1 MIKRIL
7 NIVIIVLFAYASYA
21 QSQDS
26 IPSVIGSTL
35 NEVDS
40 IGIPVIDSTVVNEG
54 LKTSL
59 NSDSSDI
66 PENTNDSLSIVESFI
81 AEDTIEKIIRDIE
94 IDFIKQK
101 VEQSADSIY
110 FNVCKFKNTTNSAIS
125 GKIRINVPNGWHLI
139 ANPSME
145 ITLEANDSISLPV
158 RLSIPRNA
166 VGGMAYV
173 IDASFEA
180 KSGYY
185 SGAAYIKI
193 PLKTKWDMYL
203 ENTTIYFNEYFE
215 TVQFDLHVKNK
226 GNAPELI
233 NLQFEV
239 GKLLDIIEVNENKTD
254 YFVKVPPQTDT
265 VYTYTVIRAQLTQDK
280 REFYNQIW
288 DESTIKVKAISG
300 TTNKSRRDMLWV
312 RDLDNEYLHN
322 RQEKYSPLNLEANI
336 FNLLSSNQPKLN
348 LGAYGHLQFKGEHD
362 LNYIFQARNLFY
374 PQSGSLNYFQNPNNY
389 TFRIVYRWSDDLVAE
404 MGEIFNNTMH
414 SLRGWGVKAR
424 YNISENDEVNA
435 SYIMGRFF
443 PTWSSSALYK
453 RKINDNMRV
462 WGGATYEDNDFLHY
476 RALSPEVGAAFSPYK
491 NHTIRIGLMGT
502 NAVFDNNQ
510 GIGIPEDSTVLGF
523 SYMASYS
530 GVWKKFRFGGTTRN
544 DQFNFIRVR
553 PSNKINGY
561 LRFMINPKSRINLIA
576 NYNAVS
582 TSGYIYS
589 PYYNGSYNKQAI
601 YRATY
606 LNRLSNSLVVEAG
619 PMMRVL
625 NRLLIQSDTTSED
638 FTNYFGGLF
647 ILSRIKLDE
656 FQMITPSLSAGYTFF
671 RNQLQPDTSM
681 GQLPAIN
688 LGLSYINRNMGAS
701 ANYIYGP
708 NFFVSEAFFEND
720 EPINYETVQARLHH
734 TKKYYDKNITWGN
747 YITYFLRLPSNRQNL
762 VLSTMLDFKLPYR
775 WSANMRA
782 NIFTNSVD
790 EETAGVITHRNFSMN
805 IGVKKSFDIPQPR
818 VKYYNVTAI
827 CFNDL
832 DGDGIRGED
841 EPLLSNIKLKLAR
854 DQEKNGDDFIRFGE
868 QELVSNT
875 QGEIILKDIPEGSY
889 LADFEPLFNLGNLY
903 NAKGDNQSV
912 EITQNMDLFIP
923 YVESYQVNGK
933 ISLIR
938 DEFSDKGLVNVNGV
952 RVEAVNEKGET
963 FAALTDLKG
972 YYTLNVPQA
981 GYFTVQVTNVFG
993 EGFEIDKDKF
1003 LIQFDGFKHYTVDF
1017 TFYEGKKEINFG
1029 DGQQFFN
1036 FKSLTETQRT
1046 ESENDSLNGANSSEL
1061 NNQNETTEIA
1071 AIEVK
1076 SNAMQ
1081 PKGELALEIERIS
1094 DENVKQLTDIED
1106 SGIQY
1111 IIEIGM
1117 VEANT
1122 TSEYIQKL
1130 KELDVS
1136 ATPIKVNGIV
1146 IYASQVFENI
1156 TEAEQLL
1163 SEMNRVGFTEG
1174 VLAKSYKGKILK
1186 K

>member
-1 MIKRIL
+1 MIKRFINIIL
-7 NIVIIVLFAYASYA
+7 IFLIAYSSYA

-26 IPSVIGSTL
+26 ISSLLDSTAL
-35 NEVDS
+35 TPETIELPEVDTNLLED
-40 IGIPVIDSTVVNEG
+40 V
-54 LKTSL
+54 LL
-59 NSDSSDI
+59 NDSDSISEI
-66 PENTNDSLSIVESFI
+66 VGDSSSIVESFI
-81 AEDTIEKIIRDIE
+81 AEDSIKHIIRDIE
-94 IDFIKQK
+94 IQFIKHK

-110 FNVCKFKNTTNSAIS
+110 FNVCKFINTTNSPIS

-180 KSGYY
+180 KDGYY

-203 ENTTIYFNEYFE
+203 ATTTIYFNEYFE
-215 TVQFDLHVKNK
+215 TVQFDLHVKNQ

-239 GKLLDIIEVNENKTD
+239 GKLLDVIEVNENKKD

-265 VYTYTVIRAQLTQDK
+265 IYTYTVIRAQLTEDK
-280 REFYNQIW
+280 RAFYNQIW

-312 RDLDNEYLHN
+312 RDLDNEYIHN
-322 RQEKYSPLNLEANI
+322 RQEKYSPLNLEANV
-336 FNLLSSNQPKLN
+336 FNLLSSNQPKVN

-374 PQSGSLNYFQNPNNY
+374 PQNGALNYFQNPNNY

-404 MGEIFNNTMH
+404 VGEIFNNTMH
-414 SLRGWGVKAR
+414 SLRGWGVKAK

-435 SYIMGRFF
+435 SYIIGKFF
-443 PTWSSSALYK
+443 PTWSASTLYK
-453 RKINDNMRV
+453 RKINDNLRV

-476 RALSPEVGAAFSPYK
+476 RALSPELGAAFSPYK
-491 NHTIRIGLMGT
+491 NHTLRIGLLGT
-502 NAVFDNNQ
+502 NAIFDNNQ
-510 GIGIPEDSTVLGF
+510 GVGIPEDSTVLGF

-561 LRFMINPKSRINLIA
+561 LRYMINPKSRINLIA

-671 RNQLQPDTSM
+671 RNHLQPDTSM

-734 TKKYYDKNITWGN
+734 TRKFYEKNITWGN
-747 YITYFLRLPSNRQNL
+747 YLTYFLRLPSNRQNL

-818 VKYYNVTAI
+818 VKYYDVTAI

-832 DGDGIRGED
+832 DGDGIRGDD
-841 EPLLSNIKLKLAR
+841 EPLLSNIKLKLSR
-854 DQEKNGDDFIRFGE
+854 DQEKNIDGFIRFGE

-875 QGEIILKDIPEGSY
+875 QGEIVLKDIPEGSY

-903 NAKGDNQSV
+903 NAKGDNQNV
-912 EITQNMDLFIP
+912 EITQNMDLYIP
-923 YVESYQVNGK
+923 YVESYQVNGMV
-933 ISLIR
+933 SLIR

-972 YYTLNVPQA
+972 FYTLNVPQA
-981 GYFTVQVTNVFG
+981 GYFTVKVTNVFG

-1029 DGQQFFN
+1029 DGEQFFN
-1036 FKSLTETQRT
+1036 FKSLTETQGAT
-1046 ESENDSLNGANSSEL
+1046 NSQESDSVNNSNNISANES
-1061 NNQNETTEIA
+1061 NNSNA
-1071 AIEVK
+1071 KVLAIEVAL
-1076 SNAMQ
+1076 NAMQ
-1081 PKGELALEIERIS
+1081 PKNALAKEIEVIS
-1094 DENVKQLTDIED
+1094 DENEKQLTEIVE
-1106 SGIQY
+1106 SEIKY

-1117 VEANT
+1117 IETNT
-1122 TSEYIQKL
+1122 TTQYIDKL
-1130 KELDVS
+1130 KELNIN

-1146 IYASQVFENI
+1146 IYASPVFKDLKTAEN
-1156 TEAEQLL
+1156 LL
-1163 SEMNRVGFTEG
+1163 NEMNRVGFTEG
-1174 VLAKSYKGKILK
+1174 VIAKSYKGKVLK

>member
-1 MIKRIL
+1 ML
-7 NIVIIVLFAYASYA
+7 LLAGANYA
-21 QSQDS
+21 QNQDS
-26 IPSVIGSTL
+26 IVSIT
-35 NEVDS
+35 DS
-40 IGIPVIDSTVVNEG
+40 INVDTNSVALPDVDTTDI
-54 LKTSL
+54 TSVKDTAI
-59 NSDSSDI
+59 NPNVTDTS
-66 PENTNDSLSIVESFI
+66 SIVDAFI
-81 AEDTIEKIIRDIE
+81 AEDTVKKIIRDIE
-94 IDFIKQK
+94 IEFIKQK

-110 FNVCKFKNTTNSAIS
+110 FNVCKFTNTTNSPIS

-180 KSGYY
+180 KNGYY
-185 SGAAYIKI
+185 SGAAYVKI

-203 ENTTIYFNEYFE
+203 EHSTIYFNEYFE

-239 GKLLDIIEVNENKTD
+239 GKLLDILEVNENKKD
-254 YFVKVPPQTDT
+254 YFVKVPPLTDT
-265 VYTYTVIRAQLTQDK
+265 VYTYTVTRAQLTEDK
-280 REFYNQIW
+280 RQFYTQIW
-288 DESTIKVKAISG
+288 DESTIKVKGISG
-300 TTNKSRRDMLWV
+300 STNKSRRDMLWV
-312 RDLDNEYLHN
+312 RDLDNAYIHN
-322 RQEKYSPLNLEANI
+322 RQEKYSPLNVEANV

-374 PQSGSLNYFQNPNNY
+374 RQSGTLNYFENPNNY

-404 MGEIFNNTMH
+404 IGEIFNNTMH
-414 SLRGWGVKAR
+414 SLRGWGVKAS
-424 YNISENDEVNA
+424 YKITDNDEVNA
-435 SYIMGRFF
+435 SYIIGKFF
-443 PTWSSSALYK
+443 PNWSSSVLYK
-453 RKINDNMRV
+453 RKINNLRV
-462 WGGATYEDNDFLHY
+462 WGGATYEDNQYLHY

-491 NHTIRIGLMGT
+491 NHTLRIGLMGT

-510 GIGIPEDSTVLGF
+510 GVGVPADSTVLGF

-561 LRFMINPKSRINLIA
+561 FRYMINAKSRINLIA
-576 NYNAVS
+576 NYNSVS
-582 TSGYIYS
+582 TSGYVYS
-589 PYYNGSYNKQAI
+589 PFYNGSYNRQAI

-606 LNRLSNSLVVEAG
+606 LNRLSNSLVLEAG
-619 PMMRVL
+619 PMMREL
-625 NRLLIQSDTTSED
+625 NRLLIQSDTTAEN

-647 ILSRIKLDE
+647 ILSRIKMDE
-656 FQMITPSLSAGYTFF
+656 FQMLTPSLSAGYTYF
-671 RNQLQPDTSM
+671 RNRLQPDVTIRE
-681 GQLPAIN
+681 LPAIN
-688 LGLSYINRNMGAS
+688 LGLSYVNRNMGAS

-734 TKKYYDKNITWGN
+734 TRKFYEKNITWGN
-747 YITYFLRLPSNRQNL
+747 YLTYFLRLPSNRQNF

-818 VKYYNVTAI
+818 IKYYDVTAI

-841 EPLLSNIKLKLAR
+841 EPLLSNIKLKLSR
-854 DQEKNGDDFIRFGE
+854 DREKNVDDFIRFGE

-875 QGEIILKDIPEGSY
+875 QGEILLKDIPEGSY
-889 LADFEPLFNLGNLY
+889 LGDFEPLFNLGNLY
-903 NAKGDNQSV
+903 NAKGDNQSI
-912 EITQNMDLFIP
+912 EITQDMDLYIP
-923 YVESYQVNGK
+923 YVESFQVNGK
-933 ISLIR
+933 VSLIR
-938 DEFSDKGLVNVNGV
+938 DEFSDKGLINVNGV

-981 GYFTVQVTNVFG
+981 GYFTVKVTNVFG

-1017 TFYEGKKEINFG
+1017 TFYEGKKEVNFG

-1036 FKSLTETQRT
+1036 FKSLTETQ
-1046 ESENDSLNGANSSEL
+1046 GNSSNDDE
-1061 NNQNETTEIA
+1061 NTGATEDNPDRQSNQNDNAEIE
-1071 AIEVK
+1071 AIEVAL
-1076 SNAMQ
+1076 NAMQ
-1081 PKGELALEIERIS
+1081 PKEALAEEIKRIS
-1094 DENVKQLTDIED
+1094 TENEKQITDIVETN
-1106 SGIQY
+1106 IKY
-1111 IIEIGM
+1111 IVEIGM
-1117 VEANT
+1117 IEANMSPDYT
-1122 TSEYIQKL
+1122 QKL
-1130 KELDVS
+1130 KALQLN

-1146 IYASQVFENI
+1146 IYASPVLETLQDAEN
-1156 TEAEQLL
+1156 LL
-1163 SEMNRVGFTEG
+1163 NELIRVGFTEG
-1174 VLAKSYKGKILK
+1174 VIAISYQGKVLRKEINE
-1186 K
+1186 